1 MNNESAQDGGGSEAP
16 SSDADAHPQIGQ
28 ENADSDAPAQGAGR
42 SDHPSIPSQN
52 DAGAQEQRA
61 PQPADAAA
69 HSREPAPSRAE
80 DTDQAENK
88 EGGEQ
93 PAVRDQQAEERP
105 RQHTGDLDT
114 LYQEAGPA
122 MAELTRFV
130 NYVAKERGATPIIPE
145 LKGRERA
152 EQKIAAQYDGDAS
165 RLLDIARATLVFDTM
180 DQINL
185 QQLEADLQTVLPGSQ
200 IIYVND
206 RFAHPAPS
214 GYRDMSL
221 YVRMPNGHIVSLRIQ
236 LAEMQRAA
244 AEEHTLYERRR
255 SIEADAKIQHREL
268 TPAESEELDALMQQA
283 HRIYEDA
290 WEKSRGTEGS

>member
-1 MNNESAQDGGGSEAP
+1 MNNESAQDGDGSEAS

-28 ENADSDAPAQGAGR
+28 EGADSDAPAQGTDR
-42 SDHPSIPSQN
+42 SDHPSIPLQN
-52 DAGAQEQRA
+52 DALAQEQRA
-61 PQPADAAA
+61 QQPADAASQKQA
-69 HSREPAPSRAE
+69 STREGDAE
-80 DTDQAENK
+80 QAESK
-88 EGGEQ
+88 EVGEQ
-93 PAVRDQQAEERP
+93 PLVRDQQARERP

-122 MAELTRFV
+122 MAALTRFV
-130 NYVAKERGATPIIPE
+130 NYVAKERGATAIIPE

-152 EQKIAAQYDGDAS
+152 EQKIASQYDGDAS

-206 RFAHPAPS
+206 RFAHPAAS

-268 TPAESEELDALMQQA
+268 TEDERKELEALMQQA

>member
-1 MNNESAQDGGGSEAP
+1 MNNEGSQDGDGGEAP

-28 ENADSDAPAQGAGR
+28 EGADSDATAQGTER
-42 SDHPSIPSQN
+42 SDHPSIPLQN
-52 DAGAQEQRA
+52 DAPVQEQRA
-61 PQPADAAA
+61 QQPADAAA
-69 HSREPAPSRAE
+69 SQKQAPTREGDA
-80 DTDQAENK
+80 DQAENT

-93 PAVRDQQAEERP
+93 PAVRDQQTVERP
-105 RQHTGDLDT
+105 QQHTGDLDT

-122 MAELTRFV
+122 LAELTRFV
-130 NYVAKERGATPIIPE
+130 NYVAKERGATAIIPE

-206 RFAHPAPS
+206 RFAHPVPS

-221 YVRMPNGHIVSLRIQ
+221 YIRMPNGHIVSLRIQ

-244 AEEHTLYERRR
+244 AAEHPLYVQRRT
-255 SIEADAKIQHREL
+255 IEATAKLEGREL
-268 TPAESEELDALMQQA
+268 TPAERARYDALMQQA
-283 HRIYEDA
+283 HRVYEDA
-290 WEKSRGTEGS
+290 LEKSRGTEGS